1 MLKNN
6 INHRIGL
13 SKKKMDT
20 LKIYTGTR
28 YKRKVEVEGSIVG
41 QGDFESMDEEMVRRG
56 LYKKI
61 FYQFEDYLSPLTY
74 DLQEGRMTFV
84 KYEGSLTSISR
95 KTDANIKM
103 RPIKEY
109 AVKNLSLLALIE
121 SVLVETAE
129 SEIRV
134 DTIKLEILLL
144 LIDGHE
150 LFQDKKELLRTYRED
165 TPSIYEYWEF
175 FPTLQ
180 GYLFDIAKL
189 IVEECE
195 HDFLINKAFHGELTL
210 TPTDDYDK
218 KYEYFKKNEYYFVK
232 PPTIKKK

>member
-28 YKRKVEVEGSIVG
+28 YKRKVEMEGSVVG
-41 QGDFESMDEEMVRRG
+41 QGDFDSLYEEMVRRG
-56 LYKKI
+56 LLTTYTYKI
-61 FYQFEDYLSPLTY
+61 L
-74 DLQEGRMTFV
+74 EGGMNHIG
-84 KYEGSLTSISR
+84 YEGSLTSISR
-95 KTDANIKM
+95 KTDANIKT

-195 HDFLINKAFHGELTL
+195 HDFVINKAFHGELTL